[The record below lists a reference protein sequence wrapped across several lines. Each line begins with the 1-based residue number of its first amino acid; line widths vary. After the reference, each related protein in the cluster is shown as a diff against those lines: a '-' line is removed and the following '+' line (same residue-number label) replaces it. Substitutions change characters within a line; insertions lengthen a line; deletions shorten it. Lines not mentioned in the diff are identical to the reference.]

1 MINTIGLH
9 CNQNYFETNGY
20 LQPKDIEKAKI
31 LNKKFPKINT
41 NCKDLPFAV
50 AGNLDTYFCTVD
62 QFCKQNKIV
71 FKNTKADGVPLLITT
86 CTLQF
91 VYADSTSKKF
101 TLKNGIITN
110 EAKQELR
117 LAKEKVKIILI
128 NDIFVT
134 HEASRMKPLK
144 WALDARYDI
153 AE

>member
-1 MINTIGLH
+1 
-9 CNQNYFETNGY
+9 
-20 LQPKDIEKAKI
+20 
-31 LNKKFPKINT
+31 
-41 NCKDLPFAV
+41 
-50 AGNLDTYFCTVD
+50 
-62 QFCKQNKIV
+62 
-71 FKNTKADGVPLLITT
+71 
-86 CTLQF
+86 LQF

-128 NDIFVT
+128 NDIFMT

-144 WALDARYDI
+144 WVLDARYDI